1 MDNPTTVFPWRTSSA
16 ATVEL
21 STPPDIAT
29 AMGALLESSSGMDG
43 NAAQVRHRGFERLCQ
58 PIHLGGGVGAAQR
71 KTHAGAGAIRV
82 EPDGGERVRWRDGAA
97 RARRAGRNGEAAQ
110 VERDHQRFPI
120 HAVEM

>member
-1 MDNPTTVFPWRTSSA
+1 IEQHRPVGASEARPGSRRWFQSCMVNPTTVFPWRTSSA

-82 EPDGGERVRWRDGAA
+82 EPDGGE
-97 RARRAGRNGEAAQ
+97 
-110 VERDHQRFPI
+110 H
-120 HAVEM
+120 